1 VTGPDRGEAGASRR
15 LVPSAGAPERSTF
28 ARLAVLWLIGVDLRA
43 TLLAVPPVLTM
54 IHRDLRLSE
63 TGVGALTSLPVLVL
77 AAAAVPG
84 SLLIARAG
92 ARRAAVIGLLV
103 MAVSSALRGVG
114 PSEAVLFAMTLVMG
128 AGIAV
133 MQPAVPALVARWC
146 PDRIGF
152 ATALSVNG
160 LLVGETLSAALTLP
174 LLPIVGGSWPA
185 ALAAWAILPLGTAA
199 LMAALGARLPDAL
212 PDAPAPSAAA
222 LWQPDWRA
230 ADTWRLGLVLGGV
243 GTVYFG
249 TNAFIPD
256 YVRAAG
262 RSDLIGP
269 CLTALNASQLP
280 ASAIALAMARVI
292 TGRRAPLLAV
302 PAASAA
308 SLALFLLGGPALWVA
323 GAGII
328 GFFTSFGLVLT
339 IALPPLLVEDRDVHR
354 LSAGMFAIGYGYSF
368 VLPLIGGA
376 AWDASHL
383 PASAFL
389 PAFAGAATTL
399 AAGAGLPRDAISAA
413 LHRRR
418 SRSTTAGGSAG
429 RRLR

>member
-1 VTGPDRGEAGASRR
+1 VTGSGPA
-15 LVPSAGAPERSTF
+15 APERSTF
-28 ARLAVLWLIGVDLRA
+28 ARLAVLWLIGADLRV
-43 TLLAVPPVLTM
+43 TLLAVPPVVTL
-54 IHRDLRLSE
+54 IHRDLGLSE

-92 ARRAAVIGLLV
+92 ARRAAALGLFV
-103 MAVSSALRGVG
+103 VAVSSALRGAG
-114 PSEAVLFAMTLVMG
+114 RSEAVLFTTTLVMG

-160 LLVGETLSAALTLP
+160 LLVGEALGAALTLP
-174 LLPIVGGSWPA
+174 LLPLAGGSWRL
-185 ALAAWAILPLGTAA
+185 ALAAWAILPLGTAL
-199 LMAALGARLPDAL
+199 LMAALHRRLPDGL
-212 PDAPAPSAAA
+212 PDAAAGPAAA
-222 LWQPDWRA
+222 WWPDWRA

-243 GTVYFG
+243 GTVYLG

-256 YVRAAG
+256 YLGAAG

-280 ASAIALAMARVI
+280 ASAVALAVARII

-308 SLALFLLGGPALWVA
+308 SLALFLLVGPSFWVA
-323 GAGII
+323 GAGIV
-328 GFFTSFGLVLT
+328 GFFNAFGLVLT
-339 IALPPLLVEDRDVHR
+339 VALPPLLVEDRDVHR
-354 LSAGMFAIGYGYSF
+354 LSAGMFAVGYGYSF
-368 VLPLIGGA
+368 LLPLLGGV
-376 AWDASHL
+376 AWDLSRI
-383 PASAFL
+383 PATAFL
-389 PAFAGAATTL
+389 PAFAGAATTVL
-399 AAGAGLPRDAISAA
+399 AGIGLPRDAAA
-413 LHRRR
+413 RRMASSMTPRRAADR
-418 SRSTTAGGSAG
+418 SPVEGSG
-429 RRLR
+429 

>member
-1 VTGPDRGEAGASRR
+1 VTGSDRI
-15 LVPSAGAPERSTF
+15 VTERSTF
-28 ARLAVLWLIGVDLRA
+28 ARLAVLWLIGIDLRV

-92 ARRAAVIGLLV
+92 ARRAAVLGLV
-103 MAVSSALRGVG
+103 VAAVASVLRGAG
-114 PSEAVLFAMTLVMG
+114 PSAAMLFAMTLIMG

-152 ATALSVNG
+152 ATAVSVNG

-174 LLPIVGGSWPA
+174 LLPLVRGNWPL
-185 ALAAWAILPLGTAA
+185 ALAAWAILPLGTA
-199 LMAALGARLPDAL
+199 LVMAALRGRLPDA
-212 PDAPAPSAAA
+212 ASGPATP
-222 LWQPDWRA
+222 WWPDWRA

-243 GTVYFG
+243 GTIYFG

-262 RSDLIGP
+262 RADLIGP

-280 ASAIALAMARVI
+280 ASALAVALARLI
-292 TGRRAPLLAV
+292 TGRRAPLLAI
-302 PAASAA
+302 PAGSAA
-308 SLALFLLGGPALWVA
+308 GLALFLIIGPPLWVL
-323 GAGII
+323 GAGVV
-328 GFFTSFGLVLT
+328 GFFTAFGLVLT

-354 LSAGMFAIGYGYSF
+354 LSAGMFAVGYGYSF
-368 VLPLIGGA
+368 LLPLVGGA
-376 AWDASHL
+376 AWDISGI
-383 PASAFL
+383 PAAAFL
-389 PAFAGAATTL
+389 PVFVGAATTL
-399 AAGAGLPRDAISAA
+399 AAGLGLPRDAGARAPSPAA
-413 LHRRR
+413 GA
-418 SRSTTAGGSAG
+418 AGW
-429 RRLR
+429 

>member
-1 VTGPDRGEAGASRR
+1 MRRHAPHPWRPLEGRTLLRPLVTGADRGI
-15 LVPSAGAPERSTF
+15 PDRSTF
-28 ARLAVLWLIGVDLRA
+28 ARLAVLWLIGADLRV

-54 IHRDLRLSE
+54 IHRDLGLSE

-92 ARRAAVIGLLV
+92 ARRAVILGLV
-103 MAVSSALRGVG
+103 VAAASAALRGVG
-114 PSEAVLFAMTLVMG
+114 RSEAVLFGMTLLMG

-133 MQPAVPALVARWC
+133 MQPALPALVARWS
-146 PDRIGF
+146 PDHVGF

-174 LLPIVGGSWPA
+174 LLPLVHGSWPA
-185 ALAAWAILPLGTAA
+185 ALAAWAILPLGTA
-199 LMAALGARLPDAL
+199 LVMAALGDRLPDAR
-212 PDAPAPSAAA
+212 PDAPADGAAA
-222 LWQPDWRA
+222 WSPDWRA

-280 ASAIALAMARVI
+280 ASAIALLLAPAL

-302 PAASAA
+302 PLASALC
-308 SLALFLLGGPALWVA
+308 LALFLVAGPALWVA
-323 GAGII
+323 GAGVI
-328 GFFTSFGLVLT
+328 GFFTAFGLVLT
-339 IALPPLLVEDRDVHR
+339 VAMPPLLVEDRDVHR

-376 AWDASHL
+376 AWDLTHV

-389 PAFAGAATTL
+389 TVFAGAATTL
-399 AAGAGLPRDAISAA
+399 AAGVGLPRAA
-413 LHRRR
+413 
-418 SRSTTAGGSAG
+418 AAPAG
-429 RRLR
+429 RRGNGRLP

>member
-1 VTGPDRGEAGASRR
+1 MTGSDRIVT
-15 LVPSAGAPERSTF
+15 ERSTF
-28 ARLAVLWLIGVDLRA
+28 ARLAVLWLIGIDLRV

-92 ARRAAVIGLLV
+92 ARRAAVLGLV
-103 MAVSSALRGVG
+103 VAAVASVLRGAG
-114 PSEAVLFAMTLVMG
+114 PSAAMLFAMTLIMG

-152 ATALSVNG
+152 ATAVSVNG

-174 LLPIVGGSWPA
+174 LLPLVRGNWPL
-185 ALAAWAILPLGTAA
+185 ALAAWAILPLGTA
-199 LMAALGARLPDAL
+199 LVMAALRGRLPDA
-212 PDAPAPSAAA
+212 ASGPATP
-222 LWQPDWRA
+222 WWPDWRA

-243 GTVYFG
+243 GTIYFG

-262 RSDLIGP
+262 RADLIGP

-280 ASAIALAMARVI
+280 ASALAVALARLI
-292 TGRRAPLLAV
+292 TGRRAPLLAI
-302 PAASAA
+302 PAGSAA
-308 SLALFLLGGPALWVA
+308 GLALFLIIGPPLWVL
-323 GAGII
+323 GAGVV
-328 GFFTSFGLVLT
+328 GFFTAFGLVLT

-354 LSAGMFAIGYGYSF
+354 LSAGMFAVGYGYSF
-368 VLPLIGGA
+368 LLPLVGGA
-376 AWDASHL
+376 AWDISGI
-383 PASAFL
+383 PAAAFL
-389 PAFAGAATTL
+389 PVFVGAATTL
-399 AAGAGLPRDAISAA
+399 AAGLGLPRDAGARAPSPAA
-413 LHRRR
+413 GA
-418 SRSTTAGGSAG
+418 AGW
-429 RRLR
+429 